1 MVVQLESLFKEQSE
15 ASSKSYRTYNMVI
28 QKGVNGFETVECF
41 HKKSRTLDS
50 RQSSEKASAIS
61 TSKILYSKLVLPINM
76 EKRNGVILLNQ
87 PHCTKTL
94 IYQNSH

>member
-1 MVVQLESLFKEQSE
+1 
-15 ASSKSYRTYNMVI
+15 MVI
-28 QKGVNGFETVECF
+28 QKGVNGFETIECF
-41 HKKSRTLDS
+41 HKKPRTSDS
-50 RQSSEKASAIS
+50 RQGSEKASAIL
-61 TSKILYSKLVLPINM
+61 TSKILYGKLVWPINM